1 MSLCDPMDYT
11 VHGILQARILEWVAF
26 PFSRRSSQTRD
37 WTQVSRITSG
47 LFTSWATREAK
58 TVQETWA
65 YFCPWTLC
73 PSWQRSG
80 LKPSWLSEDPNESLW
95 PTSYSSLGKL
105 YHSSWNEHYQSGSSF
120 WPATPSEE
128 WRKKADI
135 LLCGSIAVFMRS
147 MGCENSDKDGQWVI
161 EIHLPC
167 YSELPVKQVSLPFSS
182 VFCAFFFSFC
192 YPLHRKHPGCGNIV
206 TFAQFLFIAVEG
218 FLFEADLG
226 RKRPAIPIRYG
237 TLKSSFSLF
246 KKLNSYSSHNHI
258 KGMWGILL

>member
-73 PSWQRSG
+73 PSWQGSG

-105 YHSSWNEHYQSGSSF
+105 YHSSWNEHYRVVLPSGLLH
-120 WPATPSEE
+120 PRKSEG
-128 WRKKADI
+128 RKLTFFSVGL
-135 LLCGSIAVFMRS
+135 LLCLWDPWDA
-147 MGCENSDKDGQWVI
+147 KTQ
-161 EIHLPC
+161 
-167 YSELPVKQVSLPFSS
+167 
-182 VFCAFFFSFC
+182 
-192 YPLHRKHPGCGNIV
+192 
-206 TFAQFLFIAVEG
+206 
-218 FLFEADLG
+218 
-226 RKRPAIPIRYG
+226 
-237 TLKSSFSLF
+237 
-246 KKLNSYSSHNHI
+246 I
-258 KGMWGILL
+258 KMDSG